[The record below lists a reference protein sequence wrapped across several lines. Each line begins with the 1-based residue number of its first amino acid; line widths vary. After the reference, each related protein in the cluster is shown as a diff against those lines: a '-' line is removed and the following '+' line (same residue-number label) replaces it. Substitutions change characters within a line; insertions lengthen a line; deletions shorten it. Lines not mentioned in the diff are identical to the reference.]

1 VGALLG
7 GLIADKFGAR
17 DLRAYVSV
25 PAIAALATVPVYV
38 FAITTEYAA
47 LGIGV
52 LAINA
57 ILGTLWYG
65 PVYATAQSIVEPHMR
80 ATAAAI
86 LLFIINLIGLGL
98 GPLAV
103 GVLSDV
109 LAGTWELGKAEGIR
123 WALILST
130 IPNALAFWLFWRA
143 RRTIRDEIV
152 S

>member
-1 VGALLG
+1 
-7 GLIADKFGAR
+7 
-17 DLRAYVSV
+17 
-25 PAIAALATVPVYV
+25 
-38 FAITTEYAA
+38 
-47 LGIGV
+47 
-52 LAINA
+52 
-57 ILGTLWYG
+57 
-65 PVYATAQSIVEPHMR
+65 MR

-103 GVLSDV
+103 GILSDV
-109 LAGTWELGKAEGIR
+109 LAKGFEFGAAEGIR

>member
-1 VGALLG
+1 
-7 GLIADKFGAR
+7 
-17 DLRAYVSV
+17 
-25 PAIAALATVPVYV
+25 
-38 FAITTEYAA
+38 
-47 LGIGV
+47 
-52 LAINA
+52 
-57 ILGTLWYG
+57 
-65 PVYATAQSIVEPHMR
+65 VYATAQSIVPPHMR

-103 GVLSDV
+103 GILSTV
-109 LAGTWELGKAEGIR
+109 LAKSWGWGDAEGIR

-130 IPNALAFWLFWRA
+130 LPNVICFWLFWRA